1 MNMEKVRDHF
11 EQDASDY
18 DHDILKFIPYYREQ
32 NQAMMDLIPFE
43 GNARIRALD
52 LGTGTGVLADFILRR
67 YPMAEVTVLDLAE
80 NMLAAARERLATF
93 AERVTF
99 QRGDFSRDE
108 FGFGYDLILSGLS
121 IHHLEDLAKKDLYR
135 RIYQALNPGG
145 LFLNR
150 DMVRGATD
158 RLNAVYEHLWL
169 EYVRSM
175 GEDPAAC
182 LERSRVEDIPACVE
196 DQLEWLRGAG
206 FVDVGC
212 HWQRMNYAIFGGYK
226 FSTENRHDERKN
238 AV

>member
-1 MNMEKVRDHF
+1 MNLQRVKDHF
-11 EQDASDY
+11 EGDAPGY
-18 DHDILKFIPYYREQ
+18 DADILKFIPYYREQ

-67 YPMAEVTVLDLAE
+67 YPFAEMTVLDMAE
-80 NMLAAARERLATF
+80 NMLAAARERLAAF
-93 AERVTF
+93 SNRVTF
-99 QRGDFSRDE
+99 LHGDFSREE

-121 IHHLEDLAKKDLYR
+121 IHHLEDPAKKDLYR

-150 DMVRGATD
+150 DMIRGATE

-175 GEDPAAC
+175 GEDPEAVRETYLA
-182 LERSRVEDIPACVE
+182 EDIPACVE
-196 DQLEWLRGAG
+196 DQLEWLREAG

-212 HWQRMNYAIFGGYK
+212 HWQRMNFAIFGGHK
-226 FSTENRHDERKN
+226 FSAGSKHDERKN

>member
-1 MNMEKVRDHF
+1 MNLDNVKEHF
-11 EQDASDY
+11 EQDAPDY
-18 DHDILKFIPYYREQ
+18 DRDILKFIPFYREQ
-32 NQAMMDLIPFE
+32 NQAVMDLVPFG

-52 LGTGTGVLADFILRR
+52 LGTGTGVLADLILRR

-80 NMLAAARERLATF
+80 NMLAAARQRLAAV

-108 FGFGYDLILSGLS
+108 FGFGYDLVISGLS
-121 IHHLEDLAKKDLYR
+121 IHHLEDQAKKDLYR
-135 RIYQALNPGG
+135 RVYQSLTPGG
-145 LFLNR
+145 IFLNR

-169 EYVRSM
+169 QYVQSM
-175 GEDPAAC
+175 GEDPAAV
-182 LERSRVEDIPACVE
+182 LERYRAEDIPACVE
-196 DQLEWLRGAG
+196 DQLEWLREIG

-212 HWQRMNYAIFGGYK
+212 HWQRMNFAIFGGYK
-226 FSTENRHDERKN
+226 FSTENKHDERKN

>member
-1 MNMEKVRDHF
+1 MNLERVKGHF
-11 EQDASDY
+11 EEDASEY
-18 DHDILKFIPYYREQ
+18 DVDILKFIPYYREQ

-52 LGTGTGVLADFILRR
+52 LGTGTGVLAGLILRR
-67 YPMAEVTVLDLAE
+67 YPLADVTVLDLAE
-80 NMLAAARERLATF
+80 NMLAAARERLAAF
-93 AERVTF
+93 SERVTF
-99 QRGDFSRDE
+99 QRGDFSSDE

-121 IHHLEDLAKKDLYR
+121 IHHLEDEAKKVLYR

-150 DMVRGATD
+150 DMIRGATD
-158 RLNAVYEHLWL
+158 RLNAVYERLWL
-169 EYVRSM
+169 EYVGSM

-182 LERSRVEDIPACVE
+182 RERYLAEDIPACVE

-212 HWQRMNYAIFGGYK
+212 HWQRMNFAIFGGYK
-226 FSTENRHDERKN
+226 FSTENRNDERKN